1 MNRRILISEDE
12 KLRILGLHETRKRS
26 EWNLLFEQATTA
38 STTANTAS
46 TTANT
51 ATTTASTQTCTVAP
65 GLKGMDDEVK
75 FRTFAKKNYGQET
88 VAFGKVSIPGF
99 VDKPAVFCNPKYKAL
114 GVVYNHKP
122 ASGGGKTIGELYLA
136 GESGGGSASGAT
148 SGATT
153 ATTAVSYYVYL
164 TPGQK
169 PITMEQKDLEA
180 KIMSGEVKKE
190 TLVWKKGMEKP
201 APAGEQAD
209 LKAFFEAVPPELQA
223 PSERKSTG
231 VPELDAW
238 LKTPT
243 GKAWDETKDP
253 KLKEKMFDSF
263 ESADP
268 TIKGLVNKM
277 GKGKVRSALGVGADT
292 MLGRMF
298 QKGRAKLGA
307 AITGN
312 QPQA

>member
-1 MNRRILISEDE
+1 MNRRILINEDE
-12 KLRILGLHETRKRS
+12 RLRILGLHENRKRQ
-26 EWNLLFEQATTA
+26 EWGLLFEQATTA
-38 STTANTAS
+38 STTAD
-46 TTANT
+46 T
-51 ATTTASTQTCTVAP
+51 ATAVCAVAP

-75 FRTFAKKNYGQET
+75 FRAFAKQNYGQET
-88 VAFGKVSIPGF
+88 VAFGKIGIPGF

-114 GVVYNHKP
+114 GVVYSHKP

-136 GESGGGSASGAT
+136 GASNASTTGSTTGS
-148 SGATT
+148 TT
-153 ATTAVSYYVYL
+153 ATTAISYYVYL
-164 TPGQK
+164 TPGQR
-169 PITMEQKDLEA
+169 PTIMEQKDLEA

-190 TLVWKKGMEKP
+190 TLVWKQGMEKP
-201 APAGEQAD
+201 SPAGDQAD
-209 LKAFFEAVPPELQA
+209 LKAFFAAVPPELQA
-223 PSERKSTG
+223 PSTRKSTG

-243 GKAWDETKDP
+243 GKAWDETKDA

-268 TIKGLVNKM
+268 TIKGLVDKM

-292 MLGRMF
+292 QLGRFF
-298 QKGRAKLGA
+298 QKKRAELGA